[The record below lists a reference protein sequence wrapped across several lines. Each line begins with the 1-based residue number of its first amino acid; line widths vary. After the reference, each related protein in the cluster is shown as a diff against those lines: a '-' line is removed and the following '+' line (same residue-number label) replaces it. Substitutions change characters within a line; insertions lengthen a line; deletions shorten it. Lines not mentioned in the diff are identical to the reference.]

1 MKLYRALLIALS
13 LLTLSLY
20 ADQGRIRYQFTVT
33 QIAIDIQQSQ
43 METTDMIENDDNT
56 TTETSVE
63 Q

>member
-20 ADQGRIRYQFTVT
+20 ADQGQIRYQFTVT